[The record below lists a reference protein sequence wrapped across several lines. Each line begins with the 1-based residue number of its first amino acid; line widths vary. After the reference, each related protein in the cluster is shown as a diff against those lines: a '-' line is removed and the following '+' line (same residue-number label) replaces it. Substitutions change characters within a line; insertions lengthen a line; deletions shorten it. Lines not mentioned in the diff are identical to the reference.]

1 MPEVVTPEVYSN
13 QTALDAVLAK
23 TGAKDRT
30 HIQRHLTAA
39 DAEPDPAHAALWR
52 KLADLLASLAPLP
65 VQAVGHT
72 AVMFFVP
79 DGKYRM
85 QAFALEDQSDGRI
98 ALYLP
103 DILAEAVRKKIL
115 KKAAE
120 PEEYSVVGSL
130 RSTLHV
136 EALDAQNTPEPPTH
150 VKNMLGWNR
159 KSLRITLPIIGT
171 DRARLAA
178 VEALCNLAGK
188 QWADRLAA
196 LNRAPVAATAAAT
209 PPAAP
214 APPARPAR
222 AAGSK
227 KRTA

>member
-1 MPEVVTPEVYSN
+1 MPDLAVPETN
-13 QTALDAVLAK
+13 AHQTALDAVLAK

-39 DAEPDPAHAALWR
+39 DAEPDPGHAALWR
-52 KLADLLASLAPLP
+52 KLAELLASLAPLP

-103 DILAEAVRKKIL
+103 DILADAVKKKIL
-115 KKAAE
+115 KKLD
-120 PEEYSVVGSL
+120 EETEYGVVGSL
-130 RSTLHV
+130 RAVLHV
-136 EALDAQNTPEPPTH
+136 ESLDAQNTPEPATH

-159 KSLRITLPIIGT
+159 KSLKITLPIIGT

-178 VEALCNLAGK
+178 VETLCNLAAK
-188 QWADRLAA
+188 QWAGRLAA
-196 LNRAPVAATAAAT
+196 AAATTAPAAAT
-209 PPAAP
+209 PPPRAP
-214 APPARPAR
+214 KAS
-222 AAGSK
+222 GSK
-227 KRTA
+227 KRSA

>member
-1 MPEVVTPEVYSN
+1 MPDLAAPEANAN

-52 KLADLLASLAPLP
+52 KLAELLASLAPLP

-103 DILAEAVRKKIL
+103 DILADAVKKKML
-115 KKAAE
+115 KKLDE
-120 PEEYSVVGSL
+120 PEEYGVVGSL
-130 RSTLHV
+130 RATLHV
-136 EALDAQNTPEPPTH
+136 ESLDAQNTPEPATH

-171 DRARLAA
+171 DRARIAA
-178 VEALCNLAGK
+178 VEALCQLAAK
-188 QWADRLAA
+188 QWAARLAA
-196 LNRAPVAATAAAT
+196 AAATAAAAAN
-209 PPAAP
+209 PP
-214 APPARPAR
+214 PPRSPK
-222 AAGSK
+222 AAGPK
-227 KRTA
+227 KRSA

>member
-1 MPEVVTPEVYSN
+1 MPDLAAPESSS

-30 HIQRHLTAA
+30 HIQRHLAAA
-39 DAEPDPAHAALWR
+39 DAEPDPAHANLWR
-52 KLADLLASLAPLP
+52 KLAELLASLAPLP

-98 ALYLP
+98 AVYLP
-103 DILAEAVRKKIL
+103 DILADAVKKKIL
-115 KKAAE
+115 KKADE
-120 PEEYSVVGSL
+120 PSQYAIVGSL
-130 RSTLHV
+130 RSTLYV

-159 KSLRITLPIIGT
+159 KSLRITLPVIGT
-171 DRARLAA
+171 DRPRLQAIEALANLAA
-178 VEALCNLAGK
+178 K
-188 QWADRLAA
+188 PWAERIAA
-196 LNRAPVAATAAAT
+196 AAAPAATPTA

-214 APPARPAR
+214 AR
-222 AAGSK
+222 AATKAVGK

>member
-1 MPEVVTPEVYSN
+1 MPELALPETNGN

-39 DAEPDPAHAALWR
+39 DSEPDPAHAALWR
-52 KLADLLASLAPLP
+52 KLAELLASLAPLP

-103 DILAEAVRKKIL
+103 DILADALKKKIL
-115 KKAAE
+115 KKGDEAE
-120 PEEYSVVGSL
+120 EFAVVGSL

-136 EALDAQNTPEPPTH
+136 ESLDAQNTPEPATH

-159 KSLRITLPIIGT
+159 KSLRITLPIIGS
-171 DRARLAA
+171 DRARMAA
-178 VEALCNLAGK
+178 VEALCQLAAK
-188 QWADRLAA
+188 SWAARLA
-196 LNRAPVAATAAAT
+196 PAATAPAAAT
-209 PPAAP
+209 TPPP
-214 APPARPAR
+214 KSPKS
-222 AAGSK
+222 AGPK
-227 KRTA
+227 KRSA

>member
-1 MPEVVTPEVYSN
+1 MPDLAVPETSTN

-52 KLADLLASLAPLP
+52 KLAELLASLAPLP

-85 QAFALEDQSDGRI
+85 QGFALEDQSDGRI

-103 DILAEAVRKKIL
+103 DILADAIKKKIL
-115 KKAAE
+115 KKSDE
-120 PEEYSVVGSL
+120 PEEYGVVGSL

-136 EALDAQNTPEPPTH
+136 ESLDAQNTPEPATH

-159 KSLRITLPIIGT
+159 KSLRITLPIIGS
-171 DRARLAA
+171 DRARMQA
-178 VEALCNLAGK
+178 VEALCLLAAK
-188 QWADRLAA
+188 PWAARLAA
-196 LNRAPVAATAAAT
+196 AAVPAVATT
-209 PPAAP
+209 PPPKAP
-214 APPARPAR
+214 KS
-222 AAGSK
+222 AGPK
-227 KRTA
+227 KRSA

>member
-1 MPEVVTPEVYSN
+1 MPEVVAPEVNPN
-13 QTALDAVLAK
+13 QTALEAVLAR

-52 KLADLLASLAPLP
+52 RLAELIASLAPMP

-72 AVMFFVP
+72 AVMFFVA

-85 QAFALEDQSDGRI
+85 QVFALEDQNDGRL
-98 ALYLP
+98 ALYVP

-115 KKAAE
+115 KKTDE
-120 PEEYSVVGSL
+120 PDQFGVVGSL

-136 EALDAQNTPEPPTH
+136 ESLDAQNTPEPPTH

-159 KSLRITLPIIGT
+159 KSLRVTLPVIGT
-171 DRARLAA
+171 DKARLAA
-178 VEALCNLAGK
+178 VEALCNLAAK
-188 QWADRLAA
+188 QWADKLSKSV
-196 LNRAPVAATAAAT
+196 APAPAV
-209 PPAAP
+209 AAP
-214 APPARPAR
+214 AGRGGSKPE
-222 AAGSK
+222 GSK